1 LIYFF
6 SSVSST
12 FEVCGQPEASRAAV
26 DYCAAVLIVIW
37 CIVGLVLMIDYS
49 RTACFVGGGR
59 VSSVDVLFS
68 HDFCEGGFSLFIA
81 NIIYYIRIS
90 PRGQQKKVFL

>member
-1 LIYFF
+1 VLRSTLNLIYFF

-49 RTACFVGGGR
+49 RTACFVGGGGEL
-59 VSSVDVLFS
+59 VQWTCSFLTTFAKA
-68 HDFCEGGFSLFIA
+68 GFL
-81 NIIYYIRIS
+81 YLL
-90 PRGQQKKVFL
+90 QT